1 MIEWRMR
8 TEDVIRIRF
17 AYSPLM
23 ELVLSLITL
32 RAPGE
37 HSAHLPWVRATRPL
51 VAGLDLAEVYA
62 LVPVHGWMADFI
74 SFTPTEPQPDIT
86 TELDTIRRTPALR
99 VISDLA
105 DTADVPQEIADRIRA
120 DPRAATAR
128 IADTLE
134 SYWDTALA
142 QHWPSILR
150 LLEAEVWRRSKRLA
164 DGGLQALFDDLHESV
179 SLDGDRL
186 RVADPV
192 EWSGELT
199 GTGLTLV
206 PHAMGWPSVRKM
218 TGRLKPWSTD
228 DRYQPM
234 IAYPARGVAT
244 LWETTPPPPP
254 DALAGLIG
262 RTRATILLALAEPA
276 TTTSLAGR
284 LGLTP
289 GGVSQHLSILRASEL
304 VTRTRVA
311 GTVLY
316 SRTTRGDALVG

>member
-23 ELVLSLITL
+23 ELVLSLMAL
-32 RAPGE
+32 RAPRE
-37 HSAHLPWVRATRPL
+37 HSANLPWVRETRPL

-62 LVPVHGWMADFI
+62 LVPVRGWMADFI
-74 SFTPTEPQPDIT
+74 SFTPTEPQPDIA
-86 TELDTIRRTPALR
+86 TELDRIRRTPPPR

-105 DTADVPQEIADRIRA
+105 DTANVPDDVADRIRA

-134 SYWDTALA
+134 TYWDMALA

-150 LLEAEVWRRSKRLA
+150 LLEADVWLRSKRLA

-179 SLDGDRL
+179 SLRGDRL
-186 RVADPV
+186 SVVDPV
-192 EWSGELT
+192 EWSGDLT

-262 RTRATILLALAEPA
+262 RTRATILVALAEPA

-289 GGVSQHLSILRASEL
+289 GGVSQHLSILSASEL
-304 VTRTRVA
+304 VARTRVA

-316 SRTTRGDALVG
+316 HRTTRGDALVG

>member
-8 TEDVIRIRF
+8 AEDVSRIRF
-17 AYSPLM
+17 AFSPLM
-23 ELVLSLITL
+23 ELVLSLTTL
-32 RAPGE
+32 RAPGD
-37 HSAHLPWVRATRPL
+37 HSVHLPWVRETRPL

-62 LVPVHGWMADFI
+62 LVPVRGWMADFI
-74 SFTPTEPQPDIT
+74 SFTPTEPQPDIA
-86 TELDTIRRTPALR
+86 TELDTIRHTPPLR
-99 VISDLA
+99 VITDLA
-105 DTADVPQEIADRIRA
+105 DTAHVPDEVADRIRA

-128 IADTLE
+128 LADTLGT
-134 SYWDTALA
+134 YWDAALA

-150 LLEAEVWRRSKRLA
+150 LLEADVWRRSRRLA
-164 DGGLQALFDDLHESV
+164 HGGLQALFDDLHESV

-186 RVADPV
+186 SVVDPV
-192 EWSGELT
+192 AWSGELT

-206 PHAMGWPSVRKM
+206 PHAMGWPSVRTM

-228 DRYQPM
+228 ERYQPM

-244 LWETTPPPPP
+244 LWETAPPPPP

-276 TTTSLAGR
+276 TTTALAGR

-289 GGVSQHLSILRASEL
+289 GGVSQHLSVLSASEL
-304 VTRTRVA
+304 VMRTRVA
-311 GTVLY
+311 GRVLY
-316 SRTTRGDALVG
+316 SRTTRGDALVR

>member
-8 TEDVIRIRF
+8 TEDAIRIRF

-86 TELDTIRRTPALR
+86 TELDTIRRTPPLR

-105 DTADVPQEIADRIRA
+105 DTARVPDEVAERIRA
-120 DPRAATAR
+120 DPRTATAR

-134 SYWDTALA
+134 AYWDTALA
-142 QHWPSILR
+142 RHWPGILR

-186 RVADPV
+186 RVVDPV
-192 EWSGELT
+192 AWSGELT

-228 DRYQPM
+228 GRYQPM
-234 IAYPARGVAT
+234 IAYPAHGVAT
-244 LWETTPPPPP
+244 LWETAPPPPP

-262 RTRATILLALAEPA
+262 RTRATILMALAEPA

-289 GGVSQHLSILRASEL
+289 GGVSQHLSVLRASEL

-316 SRTTRGDALVG
+316 RRTARGDALVG

>member
-1 MIEWRMR
+1 
-8 TEDVIRIRF
+8 
-17 AYSPLM
+17 
-23 ELVLSLITL
+23 
-32 RAPGE
+32 
-37 HSAHLPWVRATRPL
+37 L
-51 VAGLDLAEVYA
+51 VAGLDLTEVFA

-74 SFTPTEPQPDIT
+74 SFTPTEPQPDIAT
-86 TELDTIRRTPALR
+86 DLDTIRRTPPLR

-105 DTADVPQEIADRIRA
+105 DTGNVPDEVADRIRA

-134 SYWDTALA
+134 TYWDTALA

-150 LLEAEVWRRSKRLA
+150 LLEADVLWRSKRLA
-164 DGGLQALFDDLHESV
+164 DGGLQALFDDLHETV

-186 RVADPV
+186 SVVDPV
-192 EWSGELT
+192 DWSGELT

-262 RTRATILLALAEPA
+262 RTRATILMALAEPA

-289 GGVSQHLSILRASEL
+289 GGVSQHLSILNASEL
-304 VTRTRVA
+304 VARTRVA
-311 GTVLY
+311 GMVLY
-316 SRTTRGDALVG
+316 SRTTRGDTLVG